1 MKIVIDF
8 RVRGRKRRRERGRGR
23 EKHWG
28 ERKTWIHGLLY
39 IP

>member
-8 RVRGRKRRRERGRGR
+8 RVRGREGRRDRGRGR